1 MKKFIPFLLSGVLA
15 LGAAAC
21 QDTSKTSSDA
31 PNTTNETANIAPD
44 AESARETRN
53 DATSETRQAQISSDN
68 RARDQRNEAV
78 GNPQDIS
85 EDDIESKVRNTLE
98 TNLPSSQLTVAAS
111 DEGAVTITGTVETE
125 EQLSQI
131 DTLAKEVKGVN
142 TVTNKAT
149 LASATSEPA
158 ASDTETTTPGAGSTG
173 TITEPGAENTDTR
186 SPQ

>member
-1 MKKFIPFLLSGVLA
+1 MKKFIPFLLSGALV

-31 PNTTNETANIAPD
+31 PNSTNETATIAPD
-44 AESARETRN
+44 AESARETRK
-53 DATSETRQAQISSDN
+53 DATSETRQAQISSDE

-78 GNPQDIS
+78 GNPQNIS

-98 TNLPSSQLTVAAS
+98 SNLPASQLTIAAS
-111 DEGAVTITGTVETE
+111 DEGAVTITGTVPTE

-142 TVTNKAT
+142 SVTNKAT
-149 LASATSEPA
+149 VAPATTEPA
-158 ASDTETTTPGAGSTG
+158 AGSTG
-173 TITEPGAENTDTR
+173 TITTPGAENTDTP